1 MNSQLVDNIS
11 NTVLNN
17 FVDSDKYSAV
27 GGLSASLV
35 ANESKNTNVYRVLKN
50 ELQTCSEFTFAVAFI
65 TDSGLSPFL
74 SVFQDL
80 AKKGVKGRILTSTYL
95 WFNQPK
101 TFEKLANIPNVEVRI
116 YTGKDKTT
124 AEALPFHAKGYMF
137 SYDSGYNSA
146 IIGSSNLTNNA
157 IIKNYEWNLRVTS
170 LDNAEITKNISE
182 QIEAEWAR
190 GVELTETWIEEYT
203 ELYKQNHPKMVSTAE
218 IAERMEAYQDSNQ
231 IVPNKMQKAAL
242 DQLAE
247 LRQSGKQKG
256 LIISATGTGK
266 TYLGAFDVRSFSPKR
281 FLFVA
286 HREQILQKSL
296 ESFYKVIGG
305 NRADYGIYS
314 GNNRAGLDKK
324 YVFATVQTLSKPENL
339 ALFSKDAFDY
349 ILFDEAHHLGASMH
363 QRIFEYFT
371 PKFCLG
377 MTATPERTDNFNVY
391 KLFNYDIAYEIR
403 LQDALEENM
412 LCPFYYY
419 GVEDYELDGEV
430 IDDTTDLKRLVS
442 KERVDYIVKQT
453 KYYGYSGDKLHG
465 LIFCSRKEEAKEL
478 AVLMSQKGYKSVAL
492 TGEDSI
498 ARRDE
503 VVAQLENGEIDYIVT
518 VDIFNEGID
527 IPCVNQVV
535 MLRNTES
542 SIVFVQQLGRGL
554 RKFKDKE
561 YVTIIDFIGNY
572 KNNYLI
578 PIALTGDKSHSKD
591 SARDA
596 IDLEP
601 IYGTSVINFTKVAK
615 ERIYKSI
622 SQSNLTLK
630 KKLHDEY
637 MNVKNKLGRVP
648 LMCDLQRD
656 SIDQSVIASKYKQ
669 YNAFLLAMDEEEFV
683 LTKFQ
688 EQLLSFVTV
697 ELSNGLR
704 KHELLLLNALLNGEL
719 TDEQYVQILKE
730 AGCYVNEAVLESV
743 DRVLSLA
750 FFDDKS
756 KPNKVSYGDTEII
769 QHDAGL
775 YRFNERIKAELK
787 ANDFKALF
795 EDAIR
800 TGLLKAE
807 QYDPSKQFTIGSRY
821 ERKDVC
827 RLLNFKKRIPG
838 QNIGGYFIDKD
849 HDTCPI
855 FITYHKSENISETI
869 QYGDYFKNPSVM
881 HMYSKNKRRI
891 EGAEIQSLYR
901 GVDEGKPALAMDMFV
916 KKSDDEGTAFIYLG
930 SCEIIKG
937 SLKQEFSKRK
947 DGKEDP
953 IVSMDLRLANP
964 VDADRYYMLTEK

>member
-1 MNSQLVDNIS
+1 MNSHLIDNIS

-17 FVDSDKYSAV
+17 FVDRDKYSAV

-35 ANESKNTNVYRVLKN
+35 ANESANTNVYRILKN
-50 ELQTCSEFTFAVAFI
+50 ELQTCDDFIFAVAFI
-65 TDSGLSPFL
+65 TKAGLSQFL

-80 AKKGVKGRILTSTYL
+80 DKRGVRGRILTSTYL
-95 WFNQPK
+95 WFNQPDIFK
-101 TFEKLANIPNVEVRI
+101 MLTNIPNIDVRI
-116 YTGKDKTT
+116 YTGKDQKT
-124 AEALPFHAKGYMF
+124 AEPLPFHAKGYMF
-137 SYDSGYNSA
+137 SHENGYNSA
-146 IIGSSNLTNNA
+146 IIGSSNLTSNA
-157 IIKNYEWNLRVTS
+157 IMKNYEWNLRVTS
-170 LDNAEITKNISE
+170 LDNAEITKNISK
-182 QIEAEWAR
+182 QIEAEWDR
-190 GVELTETWIEEYT
+190 GVELTDTWIEEYT
-203 ELYKQNHPKMVSTAE
+203 ELYKKNHPKLIAAADVAESTE
-218 IAERMEAYQDSNQ
+218 VYQTDSK

-242 DQLAE
+242 DQLTE

-266 TYLGAFDVRSFSPKR
+266 TYLGAFDVRSFKPKR
-281 FLFVA
+281 FLLVA

-305 NRADYGIYS
+305 NRNDYGIYS
-314 GNNRAGLDKK
+314 GNNREGLDKK

-339 ALFSKDAFDY
+339 ALFAKDSFDY

-412 LCPFYYY
+412 LCPFHYY
-419 GVEDYELDGEV
+419 GVEDYELNGET
-430 IDDTTDLKRLVS
+430 IDDTTSLQRLVS
-442 KERVDYIVKQT
+442 EERADYIVRQT

-465 LIFCSRKEEAKEL
+465 LVFCSRKDEAKGIAEL
-478 AVLMSQKGYKSVAL
+478 LSKRGYKSIAL
-492 TGEDSI
+492 TGEDGI

-503 VVAQLENGEIDYIVT
+503 VVSQLEAGVIDYIVT

-591 SARDA
+591 SARDSV
-596 IDLEP
+596 DLEP
-601 IYGTSVINFTKVAK
+601 IFGTSVINFTKIAK

-683 LTKFQ
+683 LTPFQ
-688 EQLLSFVTV
+688 EQVLSFVTV

-704 KHELLLLNALLNGEL
+704 KHELLLLNSLLQGEL

-730 AGCYVNEAVLESV
+730 AGCYINDAVLGSV
-743 DRVLSLA
+743 DRILSLA

-756 KPNKVSYGDTEII
+756 KPNKVSYGDTEITE
-769 QHDAGL
+769 HHAGS
-775 YRFNERIKAELK
+775 YRFNDKIKAELEN
-787 ANDFKALF
+787 NDFKILF
-795 EDAIR
+795 EDAIK

-807 QYDPSKQFTIGSRY
+807 QYDASQPFTIGCRY
-821 ERKDVC
+821 ERKDAC
-827 RLLNFKKRIPG
+827 RLINFNKRVPG

-891 EGAEIQSLYR
+891 EGAEIQKLYR
-901 GVDEGKPALAMDMFV
+901 GVEEGKPALDMHMFV
-916 KKSDDEGTAFIYLG
+916 KKSDDEGTSFIYLG
-930 SCEIIKG
+930 PCEIIKD
-937 SLKQEFSKRK
+937 SMQQEFSKRQ

-953 IVSMDLRLANP
+953 IVSMDLKLAVP

>member
-1 MNSQLVDNIS
+1 MNRQLIENIS

-17 FVDSDKYSAV
+17 FVDRDKYSAV

-35 ANESKNTNVYRVLKN
+35 ANESNNTNVYRILKN
-50 ELQTCSEFTFAVAFI
+50 ELQTCNDFTFAVAFI
-65 TDSGLSPFL
+65 TESGLSSLL
-74 SVFQDL
+74 SIFQDL
-80 AKKGVKGRILTSTYL
+80 DKKGIKGRILTSTYL

-101 TFEKLANIPNVEVRI
+101 IFKMLSNIPNVETRI
-116 YTGKDKTT
+116 YTGRDHQTT
-124 AEALPFHAKGYMF
+124 NPLPFHAKGYMF
-137 SYDSGYNSA
+137 SHESGYNSA
-146 IIGSSNLTNNA
+146 IIGSSNLTEGA
-157 IIKNYEWNLRVTS
+157 ILKNFEWNLRVTS
-170 LDNAEITKNISE
+170 LDNAEITKNISG
-182 QIEAEWAR
+182 QIEKEWER
-190 GVELTETWIEEYT
+190 SQPLTENWIEEYKKLYEKNRPKQVPADLAEDT
-203 ELYKQNHPKMVSTAE
+203 ET
-218 IAERMEAYQDSNQ
+218 YQVNYQ

-242 DQLAE
+242 DQINE
-247 LRQSGKQKG
+247 LRQRGKQKG

-266 TYLGAFDVRSFSPKR
+266 TYLGAFDVRNFQPKR

-296 ESFYKVIGG
+296 ESFSKVIGG
-305 NRADYGIYS
+305 NLDDYGIYS
-314 GNNRAGLDKK
+314 GNSREGLNKK

-339 ALFSKDAFDY
+339 AQFAKDDFDY
-349 ILFDEAHHLGASMH
+349 ILFDEAHHLGAAMH
-363 QRIFEYFT
+363 QRVFEYFT

-412 LCPFYYY
+412 LCPFHYY
-419 GVEDYELDGEV
+419 GVEDYELNGEV
-430 IDDTTDLKRLVS
+430 IDDAADLARLTS
-442 KERVDYIVKQT
+442 DERVNYIVKQT
-453 KYYGYSGDKLHG
+453 KYYGYSGEQLHG
-465 LIFCSRKEEAKEL
+465 LVFCSRKDEAKEL
-478 AVLMSQKGYKSVAL
+478 AKLLTERGHRSVAL

-498 ARRDE
+498 TRRDE
-503 VVAQLENGEIDYIVT
+503 VVLQLERGEIDYIVT

-578 PIALTGDKSHSKD
+578 PIALTGDKTHSKD
-591 SARDA
+591 SARDSV
-596 IDLEP
+596 DLEP
-601 IYGTSVINFTKVAK
+601 IYGTSVINFTKIAK

-656 SIDQSVIASKYKQ
+656 SIDQEVIASKYKQ
-669 YNAFLLAMDEEEFV
+669 YNAFLLAMDDEAKFT
-683 LTKFQ
+683 LTPFQ
-688 EQLLSFVTV
+688 EQLLAFVTV

-704 KHELLLLNALLNGEL
+704 KHELLLLNALLRGAI
-719 TDEQYVQILKE
+719 TSEQYNEILKI
-730 AGCYVNEAVLESV
+730 AGCYINANVLESV
-743 DRVLSLA
+743 DRILTLA

-756 KPNKVSYGDTEII
+756 KPNKVSYGDTALIV
-769 QHDAGL
+769 HDTIG
-775 YRFNERIKAELK
+775 YRFNDAIQTELES
-787 ANDFKALF
+787 NDFKVLF
-795 EDAIR
+795 EDAIK

-807 QYDPSKQFTIGSRY
+807 QYDPSKQFTIGKRY

-827 RLLNFKKRIPG
+827 RLLNFNKRVPG
-838 QNIGGYFIDKD
+838 QNIGGYFIDKV
-849 HDTCPI
+849 HNTCPI

-891 EGAEIQSLYR
+891 EGTEIQKLYS
-901 GVDEGKPALAMDMFV
+901 GVDEGNQDLTMDMFV
-916 KKSDDEGTAFIYLG
+916 KKSDDEGTSFIYLG
-930 SCEIIKG
+930 TCEIIKG
-937 SLKQEFSKRK
+937 SLKQEFLKRSN
-947 DGKEDP
+947 GKEEP
-953 IVSMDLRLANP
+953 IVSMDLQLATP

>member
-1 MNSQLVDNIS
+1 MNNQLIENIS

-17 FVDSDKYSAV
+17 FVDRDKYAAV
-27 GGLSASLV
+27 GGLSAALV
-35 ANESKNTNVYRVLKN
+35 ANESDNTNVYRILKN
-50 ELQTCSEFTFAVAFI
+50 ELQTCSDFTFAVAFI
-65 TDSGLSPFL
+65 TEAGLSGF
-74 SVFQDL
+74 STVFQDL
-80 AKKGVKGRILTSTYL
+80 AKKGIKGRILTSTYL

-101 TFEKLANIPNVEVRI
+101 VFKMLANIPNVEVRI
-116 YTGKDKTT
+116 YTGKDHQTT
-124 AEALPFHAKGYMF
+124 QPLPFHAKGYMF
-137 SYDSGYNSA
+137 SYASGYNSA
-146 IIGSSNLTNNA
+146 IIGSSNLTEGA
-157 IIKNYEWNLRVTS
+157 ILKNFEWNLRVTS

-182 QIEAEWAR
+182 QIENEWR
-190 GVELTETWIEEYT
+190 RSQPLTEAWIEEY
-203 ELYKQNHPKMVSTAE
+203 EKLYEKNRPKLVPADLAE
-218 IAERMEAYQDSNQ
+218 DPEAYQVNEQ

-242 DQLAE
+242 DQLTE

-266 TYLGAFDVRSFSPKR
+266 TYLGAFDVRNFQPKR

-296 ESFYKVIGG
+296 ESFTKVIGG
-305 NRADYGIYS
+305 SSSDYGIYS
-314 GNNRAGLDKK
+314 GNSREGLNKK

-339 ALFSKDAFDY
+339 AQFSKADFDY
-349 ILFDEAHHLGASMH
+349 ILFDEAHHLGAAMH
-363 QRIFEYFT
+363 QRVFEYFT

-412 LCPFYYY
+412 LCPFHYY
-419 GVEDYELDGEV
+419 GVEDYEINGEV
-430 IDDTTDLKRLVS
+430 IDDTTELTRLTS
-442 KERVDYIVKQT
+442 EERVNYIIKQT
-453 KYYGYSGDKLHG
+453 KYYGYSGEKLHG
-465 LIFCSRKEEAKEL
+465 LIFCSRKEEAKALAEL
-478 AVLMSQKGYKSVAL
+478 LTQRGYRSVAL
-492 TGEDSI
+492 TGGDSI

-503 VVAQLENGEIDYIVT
+503 VVLQLERGEIDYIVT

-542 SIVFVQQLGRGL
+542 SIVFIQQLGRGL

-578 PIALTGDKSHSKD
+578 PIALTGDKTHSKD
-591 SARDA
+591 SARDSV
-596 IDLEP
+596 DLEP
-601 IYGTSVINFTKVAK
+601 IYGTSMINFTKIAK
-615 ERIYKSI
+615 DRIYKSI

-637 MNVKNKLGRVP
+637 MNVKNKLGRIP

-669 YNAFLLAMDEEEFV
+669 YNSFLLAMDEKEFT
-683 LTKFQ
+683 LTPFQ

-704 KHELLLLNALLNGEL
+704 KHELLLLNALLCSAVTL
-719 TDEQYVQILKE
+719 EQYNKILKE
-730 AGCYVNEAVLESV
+730 AGCYINEAVLESV
-743 DRVLSLA
+743 DRILTLA

-756 KPNKVSYGDTEII
+756 KPNKVSYGDTALIT
-769 QHDAGL
+769 HDVVGYQL
-775 YRFNERIKAELK
+775 SKPLQVELQN
-787 ANDFKALF
+787 NDFKVLF

-807 QYDPSKQFTIGSRY
+807 QYDPSKQFTIGKRY

-827 RLLNFKKRIPG
+827 RLLNFNKRVPG
-838 QNIGGYFIDKD
+838 QNIGGYFIDKE
-849 HDTCPI
+849 HNTCPI

-891 EGAEIQSLYR
+891 EGTEIQNLYR

-916 KKSDDEGTAFIYLG
+916 KKSDDEGTSFIYLG
-930 SCEIIKG
+930 PCEIMKG

-953 IVSMDLRLANP
+953 IVSMDLKLATP